1 MARGSVL
8 RMGEGVVG
16 IDVERVS
23 AWLEASV
30 PGTKGPFDFTLIAG
44 GRSNLTFRVTD
55 AHGRSIALR
64 RPPVSHVLPTAHDMV
79 REYTVISA
87 LGPAGIPVPDA
98 LALCEDDS
106 VNERPFYVMSFVD
119 GHILRSA
126 EAAEKE
132 LPIEVRARVGPNLAT
147 TLAQLHAV
155 DPDEVGLGGLA
166 RHEGY
171 IDRQIRRWQGQFE
184 QMRVEGVD
192 HGDLVESV
200 GATLAERIPV
210 QQRVSIVHGD
220 YRLDNT
226 VLDDEGRVAAILD
239 WEICTLGDPL
249 ADIGILCTY
258 WTDPGDRVAALVGQ
272 DGTSAPGFSTRRDV
286 LEAYTEASG
295 LDTSQISYYMAFGY
309 WKLACILQ
317 GVYARYVAGATAGD
331 TGSVEDFPRHVT
343 ALATLARNL
352 LGEAV

>member
-1 MARGSVL
+1 MSHQSRRSRHDTIGGFDRRVMARGSVL

-126 EAAEKE
+126 AHRGPRAGGTQSGDDARAA
-132 LPIEVRARVGPNLAT
+132 AR
-147 TLAQLHAV
+147 
-155 DPDEVGLGGLA
+155 
-166 RHEGY
+166 
-171 IDRQIRRWQGQFE
+171 RR
-184 QMRVEGVD
+184 
-192 HGDLVESV
+192 
-200 GATLAERIPV
+200 P
-210 QQRVSIVHGD
+210 
-220 YRLDNT
+220 
-226 VLDDEGRVAAILD
+226 
-239 WEICTLGDPL
+239 
-249 ADIGILCTY
+249 
-258 WTDPGDRVAALVGQ
+258 
-272 DGTSAPGFSTRRDV
+272 
-286 LEAYTEASG
+286 
-295 LDTSQISYYMAFGY
+295 
-309 WKLACILQ
+309 
-317 GVYARYVAGATAGD
+317 
-331 TGSVEDFPRHVT
+331 
-343 ALATLARNL
+343 
-352 LGEAV
+352 